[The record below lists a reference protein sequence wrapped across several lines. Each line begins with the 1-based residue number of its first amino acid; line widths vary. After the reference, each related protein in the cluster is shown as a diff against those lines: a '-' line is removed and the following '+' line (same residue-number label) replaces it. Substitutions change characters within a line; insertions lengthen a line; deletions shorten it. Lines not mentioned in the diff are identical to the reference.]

1 LAAGLSVIV
10 VDERQP
16 FKKFLGN
23 IYVLILYECYLF
35 VKPFGLFFAFFYAK
49 ILKYKR
55 MREVTHMALGEKLK
69 KLRKEKGWSQQEV
82 SSRLGVHQKHLSRYE
97 NNASKPSLDMLRKLG
112 EIFNVSVDFLIDEG
126 ASAEPAIRDKEL
138 QTYFEKVDNLDEEN
152 KKVIKA
158 VIDAILVKTEV
169 KRIKTDQP

>member
-1 LAAGLSVIV
+1 
-10 VDERQP
+10 
-16 FKKFLGN
+16 
-23 IYVLILYECYLF
+23 
-35 VKPFGLFFAFFYAK
+35 
-49 ILKYKR
+49 
-55 MREVTHMALGEKLK
+55 MALGEKLK